1 MPTSL
6 EPEPGPG
13 RLTPRERQV
22 MELLIAGYT
31 DKGIAHALGIGHDTA
46 KHHTQRIYQKLGVPS
61 RAAAVALILQAQID
75 QANQALLDAQHE
87 LDERKRIL
95 LRIEDTLASLSR
107 RVARNTS
114 RLRSIESHL
123 NLTNPKNE

>member
-1 MPTSL
+1 
-6 EPEPGPG
+6 
-13 RLTPRERQV
+13 
-22 MELLIAGYT
+22 
-31 DKGIAHALGIGHDTA
+31 
-46 KHHTQRIYQKLGVPS
+46 
-61 RAAAVALILQAQID
+61 VALILQAQID